1 MSAII
6 TKCKHTHTHREDE
19 AELLQKI
26 FGGSESEEEEE
37 QEEEEEEEEGDGEP
51 VRSRAKKRR
60 KFSSDTEPTL
70 SEKSRKPPKDV
81 KTEPAEGDDN
91 VASQDDFRTTNSGPL
106 PLVSPVLLQPKITLN
121 KVAVSSHRLPAAVQP
136 PPPKKPMFKTRSLE
150 EEEQLVCGLRA
161 DPPDREDIALLRLAL
176 GRMKEK
182 GEGLVGG
189 VSWTFHPPDILS
201 RVCLVCVVMCLL

>member
-1 MSAII
+1 MISE
-6 TKCKHTHTHREDE
+6 CNYHQVQTHTHREDE

-26 FGGSESEEEEE
+26 FGGSESEEEE
-37 QEEEEEEEEGDGEP
+37 QEEEGDSEP
-51 VRSRAKKRR
+51 IRSRAKNRR

-81 KTEPAEGDDN
+81 KAEHAEGDDN
-91 VASQDDFRTTNSGPL
+91 AASQDDFRTTSSGPL
-106 PLVSPVLLQPKITLN
+106 PLVSPVLLLQPKITLN
-121 KVAVSSHRLPAAVQP
+121 KVAVSPHRLPAAVQP

-150 EEEQLVCGLRA
+150 EEEQLVRGLRA